1 MTQITYTA
9 FLRYLEAYGTAVHC
23 ELYAN
28 NYTRYHEGG
37 DAEDC
42 YFYDRGCAVKIDDF
56 EYEGKYWFWR
66 AVHQVS
72 PDAEIEA
79 VAAEQL
85 LDVEA
90 QKAAY
95 PSHTVNV
102 IAFTVT
108 NGDLTPAQNAHYGW
122 RNFTRMGYPVTP
134 DPAARVLNEA
144 DLPAIKAACA
154 PSLIDGGDTS
164 WGKQLANDFNS
175 HECDRHP
182 GETVWGIFAGD
193 TLVGIATVSY
203 EPGIDLAWLRDVF
216 VLPAY
221 RGKGFGK
228 RLVLS
233 ALAAYPD
240 KKWHYQAARDNAP
253 SIALARSL
261 GFTLEGAG
269 LFM

>member
-1 MTQITYTA
+1 MTKITHSE
-9 FLRYLEAYGTAVHC
+9 FIRYLKAYGTAVHC

-28 NYTRYHEGG
+28 NYTRYHEDG
-37 DAEDC
+37 DADDC
-42 YFYDRGCAVKIDDF
+42 YFYDRGCAVRIGDF
-56 EYEGKYWFWR
+56 DYEGKYWFWR

-85 LDVEA
+85 REVEV

-95 PSHTVNV
+95 PNHTVNV

-108 NGDLTPAQNAHYGW
+108 NGDLTPEQNAHYGW
-122 RNFTRMGYPVTP
+122 RNLARIGYPVSRDASVRQLKET
-134 DPAARVLNEA
+134 
-144 DLPAIKAACA
+144 DLPMIKAACA
-154 PSLIDGGDTS
+154 LSLADGGDTL
-164 WGKQLANDFNS
+164 WGKQLANDFTAYTF
-175 HECDRHP
+175 DRP
-182 GETVWGIFAGD
+182 EEAMWGIFDGD
-193 TLVGIATVSY
+193 VLVGIATSSY
-203 EPGIDLAWLRDVF
+203 EIGIDLAWLRDVF

-221 RGKGFGK
+221 RGKGYGK

-233 ALAAYPD
+233 ALADYPD

-253 SIALARSL
+253 SIALAKSL

-269 LFM
+269 LYL

>member
-1 MTQITYTA
+1 MTQITYTE
-9 FLRYLEAYGTAVHC
+9 FLRYLESYGTAVHC

-28 NYTRYHEGG
+28 NYTRYHETD
-37 DAEDC
+37 DADDC
-42 YFYDRGCAVKIDDF
+42 YFYDRGCAVKIGDF
-56 EYEGKYWFWR
+56 DYEGKYWFWR
-66 AVHQVS
+66 AVHQVT

-85 LDVEA
+85 CAVEA
-90 QKAAY
+90 QKADH
-95 PSHTVNV
+95 PNHCVNI

-108 NGDLTPAQNAHYGW
+108 HGDLTPEQDTHYGW
-122 RNFTRMGYPVTP
+122 RNFARMGYAVSRDASVRRLTE
-134 DPAARVLNEA
+134 DA
-144 DLPAIKAACA
+144 LPTVKAACA
-154 PSLIDGGDTS
+154 PSLLDGGDTR
-164 WGKQLANDFNS
+164 WGKQLANDFDTYAF
-175 HECDRHP
+175 EDHP
-182 GETVWGIFAGD
+182 GEALWGIFDGD
-193 TLVGIATVSY
+193 VLAGIATSSY
-203 EPGIDLAWLRDVF
+203 EQGLDLAWLRDVF

-221 RGKGFGK
+221 RGKGYGK

-269 LFM
+269 LYM